1 VEGQYGAFL
10 YDTDGDGI
18 PDGIDALPQD
28 GIVFHHGD
36 HLGSTTVLTAL
47 QGTEVQRVVY
57 KPFGDTAS
65 GQAPAFGFTG
75 QRFEANLGIYDY
87 GARWYD
93 PALGRFLSADAV
105 VEAPYN
111 PQTFNRYSYVRN
123 SPTNRVDPTGNYS
136 EIYGWG
142 TVIPGVDYG
151 PGPMTV
157 QERYEYLSSPVYWG
171 GTDLG
176 LTDLPPAFI
185 VIPEGGGVVIDLEA
199 LAAGL
204 ASEYEMMWQSYEYEM
219 RLREAR
225 RAARR
230 PSLLDAPRTG
240 SGSSFGVT
248 ETTGAIAGGVSTY
261 GSFGQYSHVRGG
273 QWRGANNKWNS
284 LDWGGNQRTGRR
296 TTVIWS
302 AQSFRALSKAFFLVG
317 AGVGAVE
324 GGAAIV
330 GGDAG
335 RAAKAG
341 TDVSFGYLGIAGGPW
356 GAAASGAYW
365 AIDLTVGWDWMPRT
379 QSRPGLTPL
388 WDGISP

>member
-1 VEGQYGAFL
+1 
-10 YDTDGDGI
+10 
-18 PDGIDALPQD
+18 
-28 GIVFHHGD
+28 
-36 HLGSTTVLTAL
+36 
-47 QGTEVQRVVY
+47 VQRVVY

-123 SPTNRVDPTGNYS
+123 SPTNRVDPTGNTSFWY
-136 EIYGWG
+136 EYEYGWSPG
-142 TVIPGVDYG
+142 WYAGVI
-151 PGPMTV
+151 

-219 RLREAR
+219 MLREAR
-225 RAARR
+225 RQPQR

-240 SGSSFGVT
+240 SGSSESLWNAVK
-248 ETTGAIAGGVSTY
+248 EGG
-261 GSFGQYSHVRGG
+261 
-273 QWRGANNKWNS
+273 
-284 LDWGGNQRTGRR
+284 
-296 TTVIWS
+296 S
-302 AQSFRALSKAFFLVG
+302 AQ
-317 AGVGAVE
+317 AGVGAGYHLKDFKIGPLKAGGGVVFGSGGVGADSEGWFVWGASTMDIQLSAGRYGGRAYLWDVDIGSRGVDNIDVLGVE
-324 GGAAIV
+324 SPTWDLSIGV
-330 GGDAG
+330 GG
-335 RAAKAG
+335 
-341 TDVSFGYLGIAGGPW
+341 TWPPYSFEVKYDFQPL
-356 GAAASGAYW
+356 
-365 AIDLTVGWDWMPRT
+365 IDYFR
-379 QSRPGLTPL
+379 RE
-388 WDGISP
+388 